1 MPQLLITN
9 ATIHSSRHPFA
20 TALLVDNGVVAWVGD
35 TEVARSIAPNATVRD
50 AEGALVTPAFVDAH
64 VHVLETA
71 ITMRSP
77 QLSPGLG

>member
-50 AEGALVTPAFVDAH
+50 AEGALSRQRLWTLTCMCWKQQSRCGHRNYP
-64 VHVLETA
+64 
-71 ITMRSP
+71 
-77 QLSPGLG
+77 PGLG